1 MVDDQSDLLTGVCI
15 DVYPEVESRGSEVP
29 PADTLK
35 LALQTIK
42 LWECGRVL
50 NFHFL
55 GGTEDQK
62 QSVRINATKWT
73 EYANL
78 LMRFDQPIE
87 TSEFRVA
94 FDRVGNWSTV
104 GTDCLLRPAPQAT
117 MNIWNLSSILHEV
130 GHAIGCIHEHSS
142 PASAIQ
148 WNKPVVYQ
156 ALAGEPNYWDQAKV
170 DWNVFQKYNGNLT
183 QFSAF
188 DQDSVMLYFFPAS
201 WTLNGVGTNN
211 NDRLSNTDKAFINRC
226 YPGCTVDFSE
236 REIATGGCT
245 VTYGS
250 GVFFERSWRM
260 NHPGVSFIEV
270 QFNQPKQYGG
280 VDIYRTAKLKMRH
293 QLTSLPGLAAK
304 INSPIDPI
312 NDIIVNIDIIVN
324 GNKVKEDDSLPSAD
338 FLNSEEWDITNYM
351 NDGSNV
357 IRLNFREDA
366 TTKYYW
372 IQKLQVDCE
381 RILT

>member
-15 DVYPEVESRGSEVP
+15 DVYPEVESRVSEVP
-29 PADTLK
+29 PEG
-35 LALQTIK
+35 ALELPLPTIK

-50 NFHFL
+50 DFHFL

-62 QSVRINATKWT
+62 QSVRINAAKWT

-78 LMRFDQPIE
+78 VMRFDQPIE

-94 FDRVGNWSTV
+94 FDQVGNWSTV

-156 ALAGEPNYWDQAKV
+156 ALAGPPNNWDQAKV
-170 DWNVFQKYNGNLT
+170 DWNVFQKYDGNLT

-188 DQDSVMLYFFPAS
+188 DQASVMLYFFPAS

-211 NDRLSNTDKAFINRC
+211 NDGLSNTDKAFINRC
-226 YPGCTVDFSE
+226 YPGCTVDFSKP
-236 REIATGGCT
+236 EIATGGCT

-250 GVFFERSWRM
+250 QVFFNQYYGNSWLM

-280 VDIYRTAKLKMRH
+280 VDIYRKAKLKMRH
-293 QLTSLPGLAAK
+293 LTSMLWPAPG
-304 INSPIDPI
+304 NSP
-312 NDIIVNIDIIVN
+312 IDIIVN
-324 GNKVKEDDSLPSAD
+324 GNKVKEDYSPPSGD
-338 FLNSEEWDITNYM
+338 YLNEEWDITNYM

-357 IRLNFREDA
+357 IRLNFREGA
-366 TTKYYW
+366 TTNYW

>member
-1 MVDDQSDLLTGVCI
+1 MVNDQSDLLTGVCI
-15 DVYPEVESRGSEVP
+15 DVYPEVESRVSEVP
-29 PADTLK
+29 PEGALE
-35 LALQTIK
+35 LALPTIK

-50 NFHFL
+50 DFHFL

-62 QSVRINATKWT
+62 QSVRINAAKWT

-94 FDRVGNWSTV
+94 FNRVGNWSTV

-117 MNIWNLSSILHEV
+117 MNIWDLSSILHEV

-156 ALAGEPNYWDQAKV
+156 ALAGPPNNWDQAKV
-170 DWNVFQKYNGNLT
+170 DWNVFQKYDGNLT

-188 DQDSVMLYFFPAS
+188 DQASVMLYFFPAS

-211 NDRLSNTDKAFINRC
+211 NDGLSNTDKAFINRC
-226 YPGCTVDFSE
+226 YPGCTVDFSKP
-236 REIATGGCT
+236 EIATGGCS

-250 GVFFERSWRM
+250 RVFFNQYYGNSWLM

-270 QFNQPKQYGG
+270 HFNQPKQYGG

-293 QLTSLPGLAAK
+293 LTSMLWPAPG
-304 INSPIDPI
+304 NSP
-312 NDIIVNIDIIVN
+312 IDIIVN
-324 GNKVKEDDSLPSAD
+324 GNKVKENYSPPSGD
-338 FLNSEEWDITNYM
+338 YLNEEWDITNYM

-357 IRLNFREDA
+357 IRINFREGA
-366 TTKYYW
+366 TTNYW